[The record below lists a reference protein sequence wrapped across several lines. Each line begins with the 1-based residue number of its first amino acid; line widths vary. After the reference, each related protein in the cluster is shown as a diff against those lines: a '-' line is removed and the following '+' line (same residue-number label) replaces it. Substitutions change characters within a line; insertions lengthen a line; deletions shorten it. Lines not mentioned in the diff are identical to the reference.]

1 MKFSETRSKSSI
13 LHVFPFNS
21 EKKRGGIAVH
31 LVIKT
36 SNNYDAVWYIFVRVP
51 SPTGDSTQVI
61 GMRGRGQGSVVAA
74 AASWSRGGES
84 TATTAVELGHSWLL
98 EEAGNK
104 YIILLP
110 LFRRGD
116 YIFIV
121 LGLYK

>member
-1 MKFSETRSKSSI
+1 MSLLLVKSTLIPCTIS
-13 LHVFPFNS
+13 L
-21 EKKRGGIAVH
+21 KT
-31 LVIKT
+31 LV
-36 SNNYDAVWYIFVRVP
+36 VRVP
-51 SPTGDSTQVI
+51 SPTGDSTQVV

-74 AASWSRGGES
+74 AARWSHGGES
-84 TATTAVELGHSWLL
+84 TAAAAVELGHSRLL

-104 YIILLP
+104 YIISLP